1 MNDLEIFINDNVPS
15 SKNGKRW
22 TGKYLIHSKTTMR
35 YIKDSKEEYLK
46 YTYPFKEFI
55 KRFNTPYIIHFKFY
69 RKSRRKF
76 DYVNPLQ
83 TVQDLMVR
91 YQWLEDDSSDH
102 LLPMFDTYEYNKEK
116 PGVLITI
123 KGKENVKNKK
133 KNNRNPLHKTI
144 RVSKN
149 TQNNNKS
156 SSNKRPRK
164 H

>member
-1 MNDLEIFINDNVPS
+1 MNDLEIFINGNVPS

-35 YIKDSKEEYLK
+35 YIKESKEEYLEQ
-46 YTYPFKEFI
+46 TYPFKEFI
-55 KRFNTPYIIHFKFY
+55 ERFNPPYVIHFKFY

-83 TVQDLMVR
+83 TVQDLMVK

-102 LLPMFDTYEYNKEK
+102 LLPIFDTYEYSKDK

-133 KNNRNPLHKTI
+133 KSKDSLHKTV

-156 SSNKRPRK
+156 TSNKRPGK

>member
-1 MNDLEIFINDNVPS
+1 MSDLEIFINDNVPS

-35 YIKDSKEEYLK
+35 YIKESKGEYLE
-46 YTYPFKEFI
+46 YTHPFKEFV
-55 KRFNTPYIIHFKFY
+55 KSFNTPYVIHFKFY
-69 RKSRRKF
+69 RNSRRKF

-83 TVQDLMVR
+83 TVQDLMVK
-91 YQWLEDDSSDH
+91 YQWLEDDNSDY
-102 LLPMFDTYEYNKEK
+102 LLPVFDLYEYNKEK

-133 KNNRNPLHKTI
+133 KSKNSLHKTI
-144 RVSKN
+144 RLSKD

-156 SSNKRPRK
+156 TSNKRPRK